1 VLQTLPLEYNIII
14 MNLFARSAYILTF
27 ISFSLVALSQ
37 ERYDIGVKLTDSD
50 LSMPWNGGFNAPQ
63 FSNIDLNRDGIT
75 DLISFDRQGDMLR
88 TYIHLPASG
97 RWQLNWDYAKIFPP
111 IVDWILIYDYN
122 KDGVEDLFTSSSKT
136 GVAGISVYRGSYQ
149 NNQWSFTKIPDRG
162 KDYLQ
167 VPAGSSGLTN
177 LYASWDDIPA
187 ISDIDGDGDLD
198 VLAYEPGGSYITYF
212 LNQSV
217 ESGWGTDSLR
227 FIIKDAC
234 WGKVLENQ
242 LSEEMYLSANPNMC
256 SNGHYQS
263 GEVITPRHS
272 GSTIL
277 AFDQDY
283 DGDKDALIGDISSRR
298 LVFLLNGLD
307 SSQAWI
313 TEQDPHF
320 PAQDSSVSLP
330 YFVGA
335 YSVQLD
341 DDPEPEIIAAVNSK
355 SLSEDVQSDWR
366 YDDDAAAGPLNYRLT
381 EKGYLQN
388 DMIDLGSH
396 SRPAV
401 ADINGDGLLDLVVG
415 GFSFE
420 EGTLTRSPSLWLF
433 MNEGTATQPY
443 FHLVSKDY
451 LSMSQFAAVPNYE
464 FAPAFG
470 DIDGNGTIDL
480 LVGEINGK
488 LFFYKN
494 DALSGHA
501 ANFETYVYPY
511 MNIAVGVAS
520 MPQIAD
526 INGDGLSDLIV
537 GERTGNADNNGR
549 CSNLNYF
556 QNIGSVGNAIF
567 NPDLNAS
574 PNTQCYGR
582 VIFDI
587 VIGLPQYSAPCVFRS
602 DDQLMLMTGNDPGK
616 LEIFGDLKNGIT
628 GPITLLDDHYGNLD
642 FGNRSAP
649 TLADL
654 NGDGKYELIV
664 GNQRGGLELLGTEI
678 NVGTT
683 GVENPVVV
691 NEKPYTLFPVSDN
704 VWEVMWKDGR
714 SGVVTLFDV
723 QGRILQSNSVPQSDQ
738 SIHLEDKAAGMY
750 FIQLKEGGKIWV
762 EKMVN
767 GK

>member
-1 VLQTLPLEYNIII
+1 
-14 MNLFARSAYILTF
+14 MNLCNKPLYIFAF
-27 ISFSLVALSQ
+27 ISLSLMAYSQ
-37 ERYDIGVKLTDSD
+37 ERYEVGVKTTSTD
-50 LSMPWNGGFNAPQ
+50 LPMPWNGGFNAPQ

-97 RWQLNWDYAKIFPP
+97 HWQLNWDYAKIFPP

-136 GVAGISVYRGSYQ
+136 GVAGITVYRGSYQ
-149 NNQWSFTKIPDRG
+149 NNTWTFTEVPDRG
-162 KDYLQ
+162 KEYLQ

-177 LYASWDDIPA
+177 LYASWDDIPG

-198 VLAYEPGGSYITYF
+198 VLAFEPGGSYITYF
-212 LNQSV
+212 KNQSI
-217 ESGWGTDSLR
+217 ENGWGLDSMR
-227 FIIKDAC
+227 FEIEDVC

-242 LSEEMYLSANPNMC
+242 LSEEMYLSANPDAC
-256 SNGHYQS
+256 STGHYQS
-263 GEVITPRHS
+263 GDVITPRHS

-277 AFDQDY
+277 AFDQDD
-283 DGDKDALIGDISSRR
+283 DGDKDALVGDISSRR
-298 LVFLLNGLD
+298 LVFLKNGLD
-307 SSQAWI
+307 STQAWI
-313 TEQDPHF
+313 TEQDAHF
-320 PAQDSSVSLP
+320 PLQDSAISLP
-330 YFVGA
+330 YFVAG

-341 DDPEPEIIAAVNSK
+341 DDPEPELMAAVNSK
-355 SLSEDVQSDWR
+355 SLSEDVQSVWR
-366 YDDDAAAGPLNYRLT
+366 YDDDAASGPLDYHLT

-388 DMIDLGSH
+388 DMIDLGTH
-396 SRPAV
+396 SRPAA

-420 EGTLTRSPSLWLF
+420 EGTLTRLPSLWLF
-433 MNEGTATQPY
+433 LNEGTTTQPY

-494 DALSGHA
+494 DAQPGQP
-501 ANFETYVYPY
+501 ANFENYVYPY
-511 MNIAVGVAS
+511 MNIGVGVAS

-537 GERTGNADNNGR
+537 GERTGNADINGR

-556 QNIGSVGNAIF
+556 QNIGSAGNAIF
-567 NPDLNAS
+567 NPDLNVA

-582 VIFDI
+582 VLFDI
-587 VIGLPQYSAPCVFRS
+587 VIGLPQYSTPCVVRS
-602 DDQLMLMTGNDPGK
+602 DDQLILMTGNDPGK
-616 LEIFGDLKNGIT
+616 LAIYGDLKNGIT
-628 GPITLLDDHYGNLD
+628 GSLTLLDGNYGSLD

-649 TLADL
+649 ALADL
-654 NGDGKYELIV
+654 NADGKYELIV
-664 GNQRGGLELLGTEI
+664 GNQRGGLELFSTTI

-683 GVENPVVV
+683 GVENPVVTS
-691 NEKPYTLFPVSDN
+691 EKPYTLFPISN
-704 VWEVMWKDGR
+704 NEWEVIWKDGK
-714 SGVVTLFDV
+714 SGVVTVFDV
-723 QGRILQSNSVPQSDQ
+723 QGRIVYDNSVPQVDQ
-738 SIHLEDKAAGMY
+738 FISLADKAPGMY
-750 FIQLKEGGKIWV
+750 FIQMKQGGKVWV
-762 EKMVN
+762 EKLVN
-767 GK
+767 NE